1 MWISASDWRRAA
13 AVVRER
19 NIRRRERGAE
29 DGAGPGVWEGG
40 RWFYAW
46 RRSRRAPPNVQVWS
60 PRQRYPGGCAHV
72 SELVCAH
79 RSGPGRQK
87 VRVPRARW
95 RQSFDESLQR
105 ALPRERG
112 AGPAAQTPLWTRS
125 AFITARLCG
134 SSPSLV
140 PYLFCKSPKETLAWW
155 AGVSQRSRPGA
166 ENRGAS
172 SHHRKLKPAQV
183 GGGRSG
189 FSAALA

>member
-1 MWISASDWRRAA
+1 MVLRLAEEPPGPQTWRFGPPVSATQ
-13 AVVRER
+13 
-19 NIRRRERGAE
+19 E
-29 DGAGPGVWEGG
+29 DVL
-40 RWFYAW
+40 
-46 RRSRRAPPNVQVWS
+46 RSEP
-60 PRQRYPGGCAHV
+60 
-72 SELVCAH
+72 VCAR

-87 VRVPRARW
+87 SGSHVHVGGRA
-95 RQSFDESLQR
+95 SMKACNVHS
-105 ALPRERG
+105 PERG

-140 PYLFCKSPKETLAWW
+140 PYLFFKSPKETLARW

-172 SHHRKLKPAQV
+172 SHHRKLKPV